1 MAELDF
7 ILGCELRRIHLL
19 CGTSILSRPN
29 IRQRLSIDRYYL
41 HL

>member
-1 MAELDF
+1 MAELDV

-19 CGTSILSRPN
+19 CGTSIFVRPN
-29 IRQRLSIDRYYL
+29 VRQQLSIDRYYL